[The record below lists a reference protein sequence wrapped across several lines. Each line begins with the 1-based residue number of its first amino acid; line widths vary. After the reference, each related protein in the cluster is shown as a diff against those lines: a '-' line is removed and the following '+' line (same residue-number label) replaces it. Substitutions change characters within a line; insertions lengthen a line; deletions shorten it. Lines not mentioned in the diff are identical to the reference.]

1 MKSTHF
7 IKIFN
12 LCQRIP
18 LSQNTS
24 KCRIH
29 LSHRLE
35 GAPHG
40 EDPVKNFMDF
50 KYPNQVTTFEHYKL
64 PQDLLDWEFNYPV
77 CRDTMGI
84 RWPGYWFKR
93 KFVYVKEMEPE
104 IVVPNL
110 DGFELKPYVSYRA
123 EDISTPPH
131 TAKEL
136 FDRVYASQVERDF
149 KEKNIENYDVPQEQI
164 DEARLKAMQTGSD
177 LFEDDPIDGVR
188 APVEYR
194 VEY

>member
-1 MKSTHF
+1 MR
-7 IKIFN
+7 
-12 LCQRIP
+12 LIP
-18 LSQNTS
+18 LGLFNQLGRGIITKRS
-24 KCRIH
+24 IH
-29 LSHRLE
+29 LTRTLD

-40 EDPVKNFMDF
+40 DDPVKNFMDF
-50 KYPNQVTTFEHYKL
+50 KYPNKVTTFEHYKL
-64 PQDLLDWEFNYPV
+64 PQELLDWEFNYPV

-104 IVVPNL
+104 LVVPDL
-110 DGFELKPYVSYRA
+110 EGFQLKPYVSYRA
-123 EDISTPPH
+123 EEVDTRPH

-136 FDRVYASQVERDF
+136 FDNVYASQIKNDF
-149 KEKNIENYDVPQEQI
+149 EEKNVEDYDYSQEQI

-177 LFEDDPIDGVR
+177 LFEDHTTDGVR
-188 APVEYR
+188 APVEWR